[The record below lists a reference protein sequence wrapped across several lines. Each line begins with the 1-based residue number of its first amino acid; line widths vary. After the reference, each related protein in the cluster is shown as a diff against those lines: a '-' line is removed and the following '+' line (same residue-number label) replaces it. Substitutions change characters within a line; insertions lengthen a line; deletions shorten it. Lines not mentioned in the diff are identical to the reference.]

1 MLKGTCTRFQIS
13 EVDHWK
19 FQGGG
24 GSQKRKFLKEPK
36 CKRKVERPAKSRT
49 NGNNQLELN
58 RKNVNKESIGA
69 LHEKPIVYLNQLMN
83 PD

>member
-24 GSQKRKFLKEPK
+24 GSQKRKFLKE
-36 CKRKVERPAKSRT
+36 S
-49 NGNNQLELN
+49 
-58 RKNVNKESIGA
+58 
-69 LHEKPIVYLNQLMN
+69 MN
-83 PD
+83 PNAKGRWKGLLNPGQMETISWNSTEKTSTKSP